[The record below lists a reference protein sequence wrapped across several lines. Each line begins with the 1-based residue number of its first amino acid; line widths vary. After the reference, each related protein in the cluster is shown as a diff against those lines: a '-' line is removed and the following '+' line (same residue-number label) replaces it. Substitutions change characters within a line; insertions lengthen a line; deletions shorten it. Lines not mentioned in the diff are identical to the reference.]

1 MKKTALKKA
10 DIILFFAVILTAAV
24 FFLLSLLAD
33 GGVCA
38 VVYVDGEEIGRYALD
53 VDATFTV
60 PSEDGGFN
68 TVTVKDGEAYVADAD
83 CPDRTCVHSKSV
95 SRTGERVICLPHR
108 LMIVV
113 ESGDGNE
120 NEVDLELY

>member
-1 MKKTALKKA
+1 MKKTVPKKA
-10 DIILFFAVILTAAV
+10 DIILFIAVILTAAV

-33 GGVCA
+33 GGVYA

-53 VDATFTV
+53 ADATFTV
-60 PSEDGGFN
+60 PSEDGGCN
-68 TVTVKDGEAYVADAD
+68 TVTVKDGEVFVSDAD
-83 CPDRTCVHSKSV
+83 CPDRTCVHSKPV

-108 LMIVV
+108 MMIVI
-113 ESGDGNE
+113 EGGDE